1 MSRFLKVIV
10 HTFIIVAILVAVAI
24 VVPPLAGVTTTIV
37 DTETMDTNLPMGS
50 ITYSRD
56 IAVTDLVSGDKI
68 LKESETSTYAYVIQA
83 GDAATGK
90 FQAENAYQQTVEE
103 ITLRNHVSRVILT
116 IPVIGYVLV
125 AMHSMEGIIIIV
137 LVLLLMVVLF
147 ILSELWKKD
156 DSDDDDSDDD
166 DEEDD
171 DEEDEDEDGNEE
183 AEDDEDD
190 EEDEP
195 LSRRE
200 RKARRKEEKRRKKE
214 EKKRAKKEKRRRDN
228 EDDDDLKDIRFVT
241 EEAPAAVSAE
251 DRLSVVPEKVPGEA
265 ADSVTAEEAAVPQM
279 APASEAPVLS
289 EPVPVPTVQTETG
302 KTENERGTGTGSTI
316 IEETPSQTDD
326 GRFVPVSRMT
336 LDELMEEA
344 GKNGVTPKVIKDP
357 NTNVTLLD
365 YTDLL

>member
-166 DEEDD
+166 DEED
-171 DEEDEDEDGNEE
+171 EDEDGNEE

-190 EEDEP
+190 EEEEP

-279 APASEAPVLS
+279 AQASEAPVLS
-289 EPVPVPTVQTETG
+289 EPVPVPTVQ
-302 KTENERGTGTGSTI
+302 
-316 IEETPSQTDD
+316 
-326 GRFVPVSRMT
+326 
-336 LDELMEEA
+336 A
-344 GKNGVTPKVIKDP
+344 
-357 NTNVTLLD
+357 
-365 YTDLL
+365 